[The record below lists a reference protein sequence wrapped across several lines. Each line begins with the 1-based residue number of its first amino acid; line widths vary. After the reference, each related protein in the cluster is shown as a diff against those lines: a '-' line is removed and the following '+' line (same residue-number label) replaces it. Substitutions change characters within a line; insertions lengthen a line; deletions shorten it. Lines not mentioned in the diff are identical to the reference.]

1 MSQYSEYKIVLV
13 GLGPHAKRIYINL
26 FKKYKINLELLVD
39 LKSQKENIQEYFKNN
54 NITNTELFLV
64 DDSYKDLTSLPNSVS
79 NNLKKIIKLK
89 NIKYAIISTEPKA
102 HFMYAK
108 FFLENDIN
116 ILLDKPITAPINC
129 NSDINQARKIQ
140 EEYDELCKLYKL
152 KKDKINFMIQCQ
164 RRFHEGFIFVKN
176 LLKETILKYNIPI
189 TYIDIY
195 HSDGMWVMPS
205 EYLSRENHPYKY
217 GYGKLFHSG
226 YHFIDLLT
234 WILEINNL
242 TKNKKINNA
251 EMFCSTF
258 NPIDALNVINNED
271 YKNIFKT
278 DKFEKTFENYENEL
292 KNYGELD
299 FHSIIN
305 FKHNDKIITNCT
317 LNLMQSGFSRRS
329 WCTLPKDIYKGNGRV
344 RHERLNIHVGPLL
357 NVQIHSY
364 QAYEISDK
372 EKSLNNRIGSIEHFE
387 IYIFRNSKIIGGKP
401 FEIVDIANLSERDKE
416 YFQGYNEKARENCFI
431 SFLNNSN
438 QDSDLLK
445 HKVSIELVSK
455 AYEIMEKKKKILNF
469 KIEI

>member
-1 MSQYSEYKIVLV
+1 MSQYSEYKFVLV

-54 NITNTELFLV
+54 NFTNTELFLI
-64 DDSYKDLTSLPNSVS
+64 DDSYKDLTSLPYSVS
-79 NNLKKIIKLK
+79 TNLKKVIKSK

-129 NSDINQARKIQ
+129 NNDINQARKIK
-140 EEYDELCKLYKL
+140 EEYDELCELYKL
-152 KKDKINFMIQCQ
+152 KKNKIKFMIQCK

-176 LLKETILKYNIPI
+176 VLKETILKYNIPI
-189 TYIDIY
+189 TYIDLY

-258 NPIDALNVINNED
+258 NPIDALNVINNDD
-271 YKNIFKT
+271 YKNIFNT
-278 DKFEKTFENYENEL
+278 DKFENIFENYENEF

-305 FKHNDKIITNCT
+305 FKQNDKIITNCS
-317 LNLMQSGFSRRS
+317 LNLMQSGFSLRS
-329 WCTLPKDIYKGNGRV
+329 WCNLPKDIYKGNGRV
-344 RHERLNIHVGPLL
+344 RHERLNIQVGPLL
-357 NVQIHSY
+357 NIQIHSY
-364 QAYEISDK
+364 QAYEISDEDK
-372 EKSLNNRIGSIEHFE
+372 PLNNDVGSIEHFE

-401 FEIVDIANLSERDKE
+401 FEKIDIANLSEKDKE
-416 YFQGYNEKARENCFI
+416 YFYGYNEKARENCFI

-445 HKVSIELVSK
+445 HRVSIELVSK
-455 AYEIMEKKKKILNF
+455 AYEIMATKSKILNF

>member
-1 MSQYSEYKIVLV
+1 MNKYSEYKIVLV

-26 FKKYKINLELLVD
+26 FKKYNINLELLVD

-54 NITNTELFLV
+54 NFKNTELFLI
-64 DDSYKDLTSLPNSVS
+64 DDSYKDLTTLPISVS
-79 NNLKKIIKLK
+79 NNLKKIIKSK

-129 NSDINQARKIQ
+129 NNDVNQARKIK

-152 KKDKINFMIQCQ
+152 KKKKINFMIQCQ

-242 TKNKKINNA
+242 TKNKTINNA

-258 NPIDALNVINNED
+258 NPIDALNVINNDD
-271 YKNIFKT
+271 YKNIFMT
-278 DKFEKTFENYENEL
+278 DKFEKTFDNYENNL

-305 FKHNDKIITNCT
+305 FKSNEKIITNCT

-357 NVQIHSY
+357 NIQIHSY

-372 EKSLNNRIGSIEHFE
+372 EKTLNNDIGSIEHFE

-401 FEIVDIANLSERDKE
+401 FEKINIANLSEKDKE
-416 YFQGYNEKARENCFI
+416 YFYGYNEKARENCFI

-455 AYEIMEKKKKILNF
+455 AYEIIATKSKILNF
-469 KIEI
+469 QIEI

>member
-1 MSQYSEYKIVLV
+1 MKVYSEYKIVLV
-13 GLGPHAKRIYINL
+13 GLGPHAKRIYLNL

-39 LKSQKENIQEYFKNN
+39 LKSQKEIIQEHFKNN
-54 NITNTELFLV
+54 NLASPELFLI
-64 DDSYKDLTSLPNSVS
+64 DDSYKDLTSLTYSVS
-79 NNLKKIIKLK
+79 NDLIKVIKSK
-89 NIKYAIISTEPKA
+89 NIKYAIISTEAKA

-116 ILLDKPITAPINC
+116 ILSDKPITAPINC
-129 NSDINQARKIQ
+129 NSDINQARKIK
-140 EEYDELCKLYKL
+140 EEYDELCRLYEL
-152 KKDKINFMIQCQ
+152 KKSKINFVIQCQ

-176 LLKETILKYNIPI
+176 LLKETIQKYNIPI

-234 WILEINNL
+234 WFLEINNL
-242 TKNKKINNA
+242 AKDKKINNA

-258 NPIDALNVINNED
+258 NPVDALNVINNDD

-278 DKFEKTFENYENEL
+278 EKFEKTFENYEKDL
-292 KNYGELD
+292 KDYGELD

-305 FKHNDKIITNCT
+305 FKNNDKIITNCT

-329 WCTLPKDIYKGNGRV
+329 WCYLPKDIYKGNGRV

-357 NVQIHSY
+357 NIQIHSY

-372 EKSLNNRIGSIEHFE
+372 DKPLNNNIGSVEHFE

-401 FEIVDIANLSERDKE
+401 FELIDIANLSAKDKE
-416 YFQGYNEKARENCFI
+416 FFYGYNEKARENCFI

-438 QDSDLLK
+438 KDSDLLK

-455 AYEIMEKKKKILNF
+455 AYEIMARKSKILNF
-469 KIEI
+469 EIEV

>member
-1 MSQYSEYKIVLV
+1 MNKYSEYKIVLV

-54 NITNTELFLV
+54 NFKNTELFLI
-64 DDSYKDLTSLPNSVS
+64 DDSYKDLTTLPISVS
-79 NNLKKIIKLK
+79 NNLKKIIKSK

-129 NSDINQARKIQ
+129 NNDVNQARKIK
-140 EEYDELCKLYKL
+140 EEYDELCKLYNS
-152 KKDKINFMIQCQ
+152 KKNKINFMIQCQ

-176 LLKETILKYNIPI
+176 VLKETILKYNIPI

-205 EYLSRENHPYKY
+205 EYLSRENHP
-217 GYGKLFHSG
+217 
-226 YHFIDLLT
+226 LT

-242 TKNKKINNA
+242 TKNKTINNA

-258 NPIDALNVINNED
+258 NPIDALNVINNDD
-271 YKNIFKT
+271 YKNIFMT
-278 DKFEKTFENYENEL
+278 DKFEKTFENYENNL

-305 FKHNDKIITNCT
+305 FKSNDKTITNCT

-357 NVQIHSY
+357 NIQIHSY

-372 EKSLNNRIGSIEHFE
+372 EKTLNNDIGSIEHFE

-401 FEIVDIANLSERDKE
+401 FEKINIANLSEKDKE
-416 YFQGYNEKARENCFI
+416 YFYGYNEKARENCFI

-455 AYEIMEKKKKILNF
+455 AYEIIATKSKILNF
-469 KIEI
+469 QIEI

>member
-1 MSQYSEYKIVLV
+1 MQKFKQSMSQYSEYKIVLV

-39 LKSQKENIQEYFKNN
+39 LKSQKENIQEYLKNN
-54 NITNTELFLV
+54 NFTDIELFLL
-64 DDSYKDLTSLPNSVS
+64 DDSYKDLTSLPYSVS
-79 NNLKKIIKLK
+79 IDLQKIIKSK
-89 NIKYAIISTEPKA
+89 KIKYAIISTEPKA

-129 NSDINQARKIQ
+129 NNDINQARKIK

-234 WILEINNL
+234 WILELNNL

-258 NPIDALNVINNED
+258 NPIDALNVINNDD
-271 YKNIFKT
+271 YNNIFKT
-278 DKFEKTFENYENEL
+278 DKFEKTFENYENDL

-305 FKHNDKIITNCT
+305 FKNNDKIITNCT
-317 LNLMQSGFSRRS
+317 LNLMQSGFS
-329 WCTLPKDIYKGNGRV
+329 KDIYKGNGRV

-372 EKSLNNRIGSIEHFE
+372 DKTLNNNTGSIEHFE

-401 FEIVDIANLSERDKE
+401 FEIVNIANLSEKDKE

-431 SFLNNSN
+431 SFLNNFN
-438 QDSDLLK
+438 QDSDLSK

-455 AYEIMEKKKKILNF
+455 AYEIMASKSKILNF

>member
-1 MSQYSEYKIVLV
+1 MNKYSEYKIVLV

-54 NITNTELFLV
+54 NFKNTELFLI
-64 DDSYKDLTSLPNSVS
+64 DDSYKDLTTLPISVS
-79 NNLKKIIKLK
+79 NNLKKIIKSK

-129 NSDINQARKIQ
+129 NNDVNQARKIK

-152 KKDKINFMIQCQ
+152 KKNKINFMIQCQ

-176 LLKETILKYNIPI
+176 LLKETIIKYNIPI

-242 TKNKKINNA
+242 TKNKTINNA

-271 YKNIFKT
+271 YKNIFMT
-278 DKFEKTFENYENEL
+278 DKFEKTFENYENNL

-305 FKHNDKIITNCT
+305 FKSNDKIITNCT

-329 WCTLPKDIYKGNGRV
+329 WYTLPKDIYKGNGRV

-357 NVQIHSY
+357 NIQIHSY

-372 EKSLNNRIGSIEHFE
+372 EKTLNNDIGSIEHFE

-401 FEIVDIANLSERDKE
+401 FEKINIANLSEKDKE
-416 YFQGYNEKARENCFI
+416 YFYGYNEKARENCFI

-455 AYEIMEKKKKILNF
+455 AYEIIATNSKILNF
-469 KIEI
+469 QIEI

>member
-1 MSQYSEYKIVLV
+1 MSKYSEYKVILV

-39 LKSQKENIQEYFKNN
+39 LKSQKEKIKEFLNENN
-54 NITNTELFLV
+54 FTKTELFLI
-64 DDSYKDLTSLPNSVS
+64 DDSYKDLTSLPDSVS
-79 NNLKKIIKLK
+79 ANLKKSIKSK

-129 NSDINQARKIQ
+129 NTDVNQARKIK
-140 EEYDELCKLYKL
+140 EEYDELCKLYES
-152 KKDKINFMIQCQ
+152 KKNKINFMIQCQ

-176 LLKETILKYNIPI
+176 LLKEIIQKYNIPI

-195 HSDGMWVMPS
+195 HSDGMWVMPN

-242 TKNKKINNA
+242 TRNKHINNA

-258 NPIDALNVINNED
+258 NPVDALNAINNND
-271 YKNIFKT
+271 YKNIFNT
-278 DKFEKTFENYENEL
+278 DKFEKAFENYETNLE
-292 KNYGELD
+292 NYGELD

-305 FKHNDKIITNCT
+305 FKNNNRIITNCS

-329 WCTLPKDIYKGNGRV
+329 WCDLPKDIYKGNGRV

-357 NVQIHSY
+357 NIQIHSY

-372 EKSLNNRIGSIEHFE
+372 DKPLNNNVGSIEHFD

-401 FEIVDIANLSERDKE
+401 FEQIDIATLSEKDKE
-416 YFQGYNEKARENCFI
+416 YFCGYNEKARENCFI
-431 SFLNNSN
+431 SFLDNSN

-445 HKVSIELVSK
+445 HKASIELVSK
-455 AYEIMEKKKKILNF
+455 AYEIMATKSKILNF